1 MKLDH
6 VLPLALFTGYT
17 GKLLILGAN
26 PSDAA
31 VVITLA
37 ALYAAN
43 RYFNFSGEYS
53 KIEAKLE
60 VQADELASQR
70 ETIELLKSSIASAKI
85 AQGFRPAK

>member
-6 VLPLALFTGYT
+6 VISLALFSVYT

-26 PSDAA
+26 PSDAVI
-31 VVITLA
+31 VVTLA

-43 RYFNFSGEYS
+43 RYFNFHGEYT
-53 KIEAKLE
+53 KLEAKLK
-60 VQADELASQR
+60 VQEEIQAAQEESLVY
-70 ETIELLKSSIASAKI
+70 LKASIASAKI